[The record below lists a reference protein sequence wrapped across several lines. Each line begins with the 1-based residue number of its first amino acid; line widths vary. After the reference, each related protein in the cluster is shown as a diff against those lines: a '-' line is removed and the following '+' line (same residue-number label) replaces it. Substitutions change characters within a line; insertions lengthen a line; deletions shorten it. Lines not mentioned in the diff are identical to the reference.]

1 MKICMDYREQRLGRR
16 LGSLAIGAKLFD
28 GGHGSSLQGQDA
40 CAAPAPARRPLG
52 FPSPQQGVKL
62 CPSTSTATAGEVA
75 VSTTMPA
82 PGVSDNHS
90 ARASFA
96 RRASRLLPSLQIG
109 LRGDN
114 ANQCTVSPACS

>member
-1 MKICMDYREQRLGRR
+1 MAFAARL
-16 LGSLAIGAKLFD
+16 LEIAAGSE
-28 GGHGSSLQGQDA
+28 
-40 CAAPAPARRPLG
+40 C
-52 FPSPQQGVKL
+52 VKL